1 MMNFEGKPRSWK
13 GRRRVVSKTMVE
25 LMLVYRYQGKTSCV
39 KWENTKKQQYGEVMA
54 PLLELMLLAIISLD
68 ENSFQVIGSWVGE
81 CVWFPKQ
88 FVEEIVH
95 GVWSGIDKE
104 D

>member
-68 ENSFQVIGSWVGE
+68 
-81 CVWFPKQ
+81 PK
-88 FVEEIVH
+88 
-95 GVWSGIDKE
+95 W
-104 D
+104 